1 MPFLSYETFESF
13 GKMTAAIQNLQD
25 LGSPPSGSEIS
36 LQERLAKAYMS
47 ASNPGRRWRDPPL
60 RIQRT
65 LDQFLDPLMEDTR
78 NKDFDQLVLRAAR
91 QATQGLTRGH
101 TEGTLAVVDQML
113 LWTDGSL
120 CTTRMNGS
128 YLTDRQPQ

>member
-1 MPFLSYETFESF
+1 MPFLSCETFESF

-25 LGSPPSGSEIS
+25 LRSPPNGSEIS

-47 ASNPGRRWRDPPL
+47 ASNPGRRWSDPPL

-78 NKDFDQLVLRAAR
+78 NKDFDQVVLRTAHQAAQGST
-91 QATQGLTRGH
+91 QAH
-101 TEGTLAVVDQML
+101 TKGTLVVVDQLL

-120 CTTRMNGS
+120 CTTRINRC